1 MPNIVPIDRDNPS
14 AEAAVRARLGAVP
27 NLIATLAHSPAALNG
42 HLGRPYKGDPTMFHT
57 TETLDRALA
66 AAEPLTRAGLYLSL
80 AVIYVWF
87 GGMKFTAYEAQGLV
101 PLVSNSPLVGWFYD
115 LLSVRGFSA
124 FLGVIELSIG
134 LLVLVGLFN
143 PATSV
148 LGGLASAGLFV
159 TTLSFMVTTP
169 GTFEPSLG
177 FPAVSVV
184 PGQFLLKDIGLL
196 AVSLWILADS
206 ARRLRRA

>member
-1 MPNIVPIDRDNPS
+1 MHRKQRRQTMTNFTPIDRS
-14 AEAAVRARLGAVP
+14 G
-27 NLIATLAHSPAALNG
+27 
-42 HLGRPYKGDPTMFHT
+42 KGNFTMFHA

-66 AAEPLTRAGLYLSL
+66 IAEPVTRASLYLSL
-80 AVIYVWF
+80 VVIYFWF
-87 GGMKFTAYEAQGLV
+87 GGMKFTEYEAQGLV

-124 FLGVIELSIG
+124 FLGVVELSIG

-148 LGGLASAGLFV
+148 LGGLLSAGLFV
-159 TTLSFMVTTP
+159 TTLSFMATTP

-177 FPAVSVV
+177 FPAISVA

-196 AVSLWILADS
+196 AVSLWILTDS

>member
-1 MPNIVPIDRDNPS
+1 MQNIALADRDKPS
-14 AEAAVRARLGAVP
+14 TIFG
-27 NLIATLAHSPAALNG
+27 S
-42 HLGRPYKGDPTMFHT
+42 
-57 TETLDRALA
+57 TETLERASA
-66 AAEPLTRAGLYLSL
+66 AVEPLARAGLYLSL
-80 AVIYVWF
+80 AVIYFWF
-87 GGMKFTAYEAQGLV
+87 GAMKFTGYEAGGLV

-124 FLGVIELSIG
+124 FLGIVELGIG
-134 LLVLVGLFN
+134 LLVLAGLFK

-148 LGGLASAGLFV
+148 LGGLLSAGLFV

-177 FPAVSVV
+177 FPAISVA

-196 AVSLWILADS
+196 AVSLWIFADS
-206 ARRLRRA
+206 VRRLRRA

>member
-1 MPNIVPIDRDNPS
+1 MHLKRRRQTMTNFTPIDRS
-14 AEAAVRARLGAVP
+14 G
-27 NLIATLAHSPAALNG
+27 
-42 HLGRPYKGDPTMFHT
+42 KGNFTMFHA

-66 AAEPLTRAGLYLSL
+66 IAEPVTRASLYLSL
-80 AVIYVWF
+80 VVIYFWF
-87 GGMKFTAYEAQGLV
+87 GGMKFTEYEAQGLV

-124 FLGVIELSIG
+124 FLGVVELSIG

-148 LGGLASAGLFV
+148 LGGLLSAGLFV
-159 TTLSFMVTTP
+159 TTLSFMATTP

-177 FPAVSVV
+177 FPAISVV
-184 PGQFLLKDIGLL
+184 PGQFLLKDVGLL

>member
-1 MPNIVPIDRDNPS
+1 MPNIAPIDRS
-14 AEAAVRARLGAVP
+14 
-27 NLIATLAHSPAALNG
+27 
-42 HLGRPYKGDPTMFHT
+42 YKGDPTMFHT
-57 TETLDRALA
+57 TETFDRALA
-66 AAEPLTRAGLYLSL
+66 IAEPLARTGLYLSL
-80 AVIYVWF
+80 AVIYFWF
-87 GGMKFTAYEAQGLV
+87 GGMKFTEYEAQGLV

-124 FLGVIELSIG
+124 FLGVVELSIG

-148 LGGLASAGLFV
+148 LGGLLSAGLFV
-159 TTLSFMVTTP
+159 TTLSFMATTP

-177 FPAVSVV
+177 FPAISVV